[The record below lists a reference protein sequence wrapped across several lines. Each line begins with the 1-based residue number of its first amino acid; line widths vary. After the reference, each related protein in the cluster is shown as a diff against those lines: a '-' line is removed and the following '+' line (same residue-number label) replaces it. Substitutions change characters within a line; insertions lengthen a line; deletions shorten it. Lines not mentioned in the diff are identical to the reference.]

1 MRALEPVGVQ
11 GASLAELAT
20 QQAHQDGEDAMR
32 VKVTPLMELRE
43 EKEKCWAGKLQ
54 RARLRGTTY
63 DCKRLPSSDEDYP
76 ASPANP
82 KPVALANRRRRRRQR
97 RSSPIRCC

>member
-63 DCKRLPSSDEDYP
+63 DCKDCQVPMKTTLLLLPTP
-76 ASPANP
+76 SP
-82 KPVALANRRRRRRQR
+82 
-97 RSSPIRCC
+97 